1 MAFGFGFNKQ
11 KVLSAAEKF
20 VQQGKLQNAIA
31 EYEKI
36 LKADAKDLT
45 VMNTVGDL
53 YSRLG
58 ENDKAVEC
66 FKSVGDAYASQ
77 GFTVKAI
84 AMYKKIAK
92 SKPSVEGV
100 LKLAELYTQQ
110 GLFNDA
116 RAQYLQVAEEFLR
129 SGELDQAV
137 RIFQKTLEMDPENLA
152 MRLRL
157 ADVYVRLNKKNE
169 AREVYSAAIESLRA
183 KGQLDAAEE
192 VLQRLVKLDPG
203 GDSQLLRVRNAID
216 TGDFAGAAKILEQLP
231 DLNTNQDAQ
240 RNLFR
245 CYLQLGQLP
254 EARALAPKLF
264 ADESNTACINSY
276 VEALLAAGQYDEVLA
291 LYQTYLERLLADDA
305 TRFLNSL
312 HSIIG
317 PLSDNTGCL
326 EAILDLL
333 GRAGDKSH
341 DAEIMEL
348 LGHAYVQSGDFEK
361 ARDCYAQLMQLEP
374 QNAVHAQNYQQV
386 MGRIS
391 SGGASSSALITP
403 EEGVVLVDE
412 LEATAPFIDQETEDG
427 VAPTVRAA
435 ITDAELYLS
444 YNMPDKA
451 LAPLLSVLPQAPR
464 DLRLNQ
470 RLSALHTRAG
480 RFADAAICCRTLESI
495 YHDANHASIAERYGD
510 LASKFEAHGTPAPD
524 TETVD
529 APAVVADQA
538 EEAAHSRNTSAPI
551 AVPEVPEAEVQAPAA
566 ISDVQE
572 FSVQSASPETQE
584 IDLSGEWDGSHLAE
598 ATPAPEPAA
607 EAPVATPEVAS
618 SNDLAVA
625 ETIEEIR
632 FYLETSMPDQAKAAM
647 VKLEQLTSDPAML
660 SALRG
665 EIDAAVAKAAPA
677 PDSDFAVVV
686 DSGPTI
692 EEDTIPQAGVAAVE
706 EVQIVEPPQPQPE
719 EPIAAV
725 APPVAQPVAPP
736 IEAIPAPAAVAPP
749 APEPAPAAAVL
760 NDIVADL
767 ESSLGKDFLPEVAIQ
782 PEGVQTPAIQPN
794 APAAVAVPAP
804 PLAPAAQPV
813 PPAPVGAPQP
823 AAAAPSGPLGEFVS
837 DLESSL
843 GENFLAATPAT
854 AAPVPKAAAPA
865 HAPVAAMS
873 AAASASAGGTPLSAV
888 PPTPP
893 SLAKAAYD
901 PSAGVD
907 LANMFGELKHE
918 LEEETATAD
927 EDPETHYNLGVAFR
941 EMGLLDEAIGEL
953 QKVCQAV
960 ERGHSFGS
968 MMQTYTWLAQCFLDK
983 GVPEAAIR
991 WYQSALKLPN
1001 LDAETIMALNYE
1013 LASAC
1018 EGAGD
1023 KPAALANFM
1032 KVYSTNIDYR
1042 DVSERIKALKS

>member
-20 VQQGKLQNAIA
+20 VQQGKLQNAIS

-92 SKPSVEGV
+92 SKPSLEGV

-157 ADVYVRLNKKNE
+157 ADVYVRLNKKSE

-203 GDSQLLRVRNAID
+203 GDSQLLRVRSAIEA
-216 TGDFAGAAKILEQLP
+216 GDFAGAAKILEQLP

-245 CYLQLGQLP
+245 CYLQLGQLT

-264 ADESNTACINSY
+264 AHESNTSCINNY
-276 VEALLAAGQYDEVLA
+276 VEALMGAGQYDEVLA

-305 TRFLNSL
+305 TRFLNSV
-312 HSIIG
+312 HSMIG
-317 PLSDNTGCL
+317 PLGDNTASL

-348 LGHAYVQSGDFEK
+348 LGHAYVQSGDLEK
-361 ARDCYAQLMQLEP
+361 ARDCYGQLMQLEP

-386 MGRIS
+386 MGRMSS
-391 SGGASSSALITP
+391 SGPGSSSLISA

-427 VAPTVRAA
+427 VAPSVRAA

-470 RLSALHTRAG
+470 RLAALHTRAG
-480 RFADAAICCRTLESI
+480 RFADAGICCRTLESL
-495 YHDANHASIAERYGD
+495 YQDANHASIAERYGD
-510 LASKFEAHGTPAPD
+510 LATKFEAHGAAASVAEPPAIADQTEHALAHVGETESIPAP
-524 TETVD
+524 
-529 APAVVADQA
+529 PA
-538 EEAAHSRNTSAPI
+538 H
-551 AVPEVPEAEVQAPAA
+551 EAEVHAA
-566 ISDVQE
+566 AGSSDVEE
-572 FSVQSASPETQE
+572 FSVQSAPAEIPEAGTQE

-598 ATPAPEPAA
+598 AAPAPEPVA
-607 EAPVATPEVAS
+607 EVHATAPETAS
-618 SNDLAVA
+618 SNDNDLAVA

-632 FYLETSMPDQAKAAM
+632 FYLETSMPEQARAAM

-660 SALRG
+660 SAIRA

-677 PDSDFAVVV
+677 PESDFAVVM

-692 EEDTIPQAGVAAVE
+692 EEDSISEAAITTVE
-706 EVQIVEPPQPQPE
+706 EIQTIEPPQAQPDK
-719 EPIAAV
+719 PIAAV
-725 APPVAQPVAPP
+725 AAPVPPAVE
-736 IEAIPAPAAVAPP
+736 ISPAPAAIVSP
-749 APEPAPAAAVL
+749 APEPAPATAVL

-767 ESSLGKDFLPEVAIQ
+767 ESSLGKDFLPEVAVQ
-782 PEGVQTPAIQPN
+782 PE
-794 APAAVAVPAP
+794 AP
-804 PLAPAAQPV
+804 PAML
-813 PPAPVGAPQP
+813 PPPQP
-823 AAAAPSGPLGEFVS
+823 AAKPVPPPPVSQRPPSGAVTGPLGEFVS

-843 GENFLAATPAT
+843 GENFLAPAAQPP
-854 AAPVPKAAAPA
+854 AASAQP
-865 HAPVAAMS
+865 APVAAMS
-873 AAASASAGGTPLSAV
+873 AAASASATVSH
-888 PPTPP
+888 PPVAMPATPP
-893 SLAKAAYD
+893 QPAKASYD

-927 EDPETHYNLGVAFR
+927 EDPETHYSLGVAFR

-960 ERGHSFGS
+960 DRGHKFGS
-968 MMQTYTWLAQCFLDK
+968 LMQTYTWLAQCFLDK

-991 WYQSALKLPN
+991 WYESALKLPN
-1001 LDAETIMALNYE
+1001 LDAETVMALNYE

-1023 KPAALANFM
+1023 KRSALANFM
-1032 KVYSTNIDYR
+1032 KVYGTNIDYR